1 MMEASII
8 IPTYNRRDTLK
19 RVLNRLFNQ
28 TYPKDAYEVI
38 VIDDDSTD
46 DTGVMVKKLSAP
58 CSLRYLWQE
67 KKGPA
72 AARNYGLSKAQGE
85 VIIFVD
91 SDIIV
96 GSDFIEEHLS
106 YHKKHDRVI
115 VRAPVIRTQNRDNP
129 IGERMKL
136 TDFSSAFFATGNTSV
151 KKSFLSQAGPFDEDF
166 KEYGWEDLEMGERL
180 RKLGLSVKTNK
191 RAVGYH
197 YQKKLHLADLP
208 QLCAKEEIRGGTAV
222 IFYRKHPT
230 STVKYMTQINSF
242 FFFLDWLL
250 SVGNLMNTSWGKKF
264 LIYLD
269 KNNCHL
275 LLSFFMKIIAQ
286 HSYIEGIKK
295 ALKKNNK
302 E

>member
-1 MMEASII
+1 MKASII

-19 RVLNRLFNQ
+19 RVLDSLFNQ
-28 TYPKDAYEVI
+28 TYPKDAYEVV
-38 VIDDDSTD
+38 VIDDGSTD
-46 DTGVMVKKLSAP
+46 NTGAMVKKLNAP
-58 CSLRYLWQE
+58 CSFKYFWQE
-67 KKGPA
+67 KNGPA
-72 AARNYGLSKAQGE
+72 AARNYGLSEAQGE
-85 VIIFVD
+85 VIIFID

-136 TDFSSAFFATGNTSV
+136 TDLSSAFFATGNTSV
-151 KKSFLSQAGPFDEDF
+151 KKSFLFQAGPFDEDF

-180 RKLGLSVKTNK
+180 KKLGLSVKTNK

-208 QLCAKEEIRGGTAV
+208 RLCAKEETRGRTAV

-230 STVKYMTQINSF
+230 STVKYMTQINSL

-286 HSYIEGIKK
+286 HSYIEGIKE

>member
-1 MMEASII
+1 MEASII

-19 RVLNRLFNQ
+19 RVLNSLFNQ
-28 TYPKDAYEVI
+28 TYPKDAYEVV
-38 VIDDDSTD
+38 VIDDGSKD
-46 DTGVMVKKLSAP
+46 DTGAMVKKLNSP
-58 CSLRYLWQE
+58 CSFKYLWQE

-72 AARNYGLSKAQGE
+72 AARNYGLSEARGE
-85 VIIFVD
+85 VIIFID

-136 TDFSSAFFATGNTSV
+136 TDLSSAFFATGNTSV
-151 KKSFLSQAGPFDEDF
+151 KKSFLFQAGPFDEDF

-180 RKLGLSVKTNK
+180 KKLGLSLKTNK

-197 YQKKLHLADLP
+197 YQKRLRLADLSR
-208 QLCAKEEIRGGTAV
+208 LCAKEETRGRTAV

-250 SVGNLMNTSWGKKF
+250 SVGNLMNTSCGKKF

-269 KNNCHL
+269 RNNCHL
-275 LLSFFMKIIAQ
+275 LLSFSMKIIAQ
-286 HSYIEGIKK
+286 HSYIEGIKE